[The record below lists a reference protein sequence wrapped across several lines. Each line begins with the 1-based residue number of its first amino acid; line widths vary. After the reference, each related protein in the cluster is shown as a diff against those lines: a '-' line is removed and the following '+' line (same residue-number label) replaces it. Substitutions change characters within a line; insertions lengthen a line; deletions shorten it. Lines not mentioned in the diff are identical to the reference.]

1 MSTASCSFWPVRELQ
16 LCGTGHCCN
25 DFFSSSGKCHNQI
38 VLTPMIEKHS
48 TESLREQLP
57 YTLTLISMPA
67 ATDGKRGFSVSVEG
81 GCSSYATGVQVKE

>member
-1 MSTASCSFWPVRELQ
+1 
-16 LCGTGHCCN
+16 
-25 DFFSSSGKCHNQI
+25 
-38 VLTPMIEKHS
+38 MIEKHS

-67 ATDGKRGFSVSVEG
+67 ATDGRRGFSVSVEG

>member
-1 MSTASCSFWPVRELQ
+1 MVSERTQTCDFGRE
-16 LCGTGHCCN
+16 GWDIAIMT
-25 DFFSSSGKCHNQI
+25 FFTSSSGKCHNQI

>member
-1 MSTASCSFWPVRELQ
+1 MVNGRAWSVSLAGRNNMAIMTFFTSF
-16 LCGTGHCCN
+16 
-25 DFFSSSGKCHNQI
+25 SGKCHNQI